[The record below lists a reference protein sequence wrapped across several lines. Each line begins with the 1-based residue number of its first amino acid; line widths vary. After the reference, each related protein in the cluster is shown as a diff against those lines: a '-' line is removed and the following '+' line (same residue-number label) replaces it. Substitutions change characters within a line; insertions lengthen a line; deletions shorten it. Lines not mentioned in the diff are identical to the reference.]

1 MVVGLAA
8 MLVIQIILIST
19 VKGQANDGTPDVLE
33 VDPSTAPMPA
43 DTPLVEAIKEV
54 LTPVVW

>member
-1 MVVGLAA
+1 

-33 VDPSTAPMPA
+33 VDPSTPPMPA

>member
-19 VKGQANDGTPDVLE
+19 VKVTANDGTTDIPK

-54 LTPVVW
+54 LTPVV